1 MNKTIPKGISLLT
14 EENSKRRY
22 VQIDIATLAKEPDAV
37 EDYLDGLIAE
47 ARRSEPT
54 ISHDEVLRT
63 MAKRG
68 KRK

>member
-22 VQIDIATLAKEPDAV
+22 VRIDIATLAKEPDAV

-47 ARRSEPT
+47 ARRNEPT
-54 ISHDEVLRT
+54 ISHDEVVRT